1 MHRRR
6 HGRRRPVRGRALRP
20 PAGQASAGA
29 ASTRAPAEGTTHIL
43 RASLKPKLY
52 RDIEIDSAASLS
64 ALADAITAAFE
75 FDVEHPFGFYS
86 KLDGT
91 YRTSPEKYELSADTG
106 ESASDAGSV
115 KQTAVSKAF
124 ARPGKKMLF
133 AFDGDKW
140 CFQVEL
146 VKLGGKK
153 PGMRYPRLLNSL
165 GDAPE
170 QYPDGDG

>member
-1 MHRRR
+1 MPER
-6 HGRRRPVRGRALRP
+6 HGSSV
-20 PAGQASAGA
+20 GA
-29 ASTRAPAEGTTHIL
+29 RAPAEGATCIL

-75 FDVEHPFGFYS
+75 FDVEHPFGFYG

-91 YRTSPEKYELSADTG
+91 YRTSPEKYELFADTG

-124 ARPGKKMLF
+124 AKAGKKMLF
-133 AFDGDKW
+133 VFDYDAEW

-146 VKLGGKK
+146 VKLGEKK
-153 PGMRYPRLLNSL
+153 PGTRYPRLLNSS

-170 QYPDGDG
+170 QYPDRQDD